1 MRKKF
6 LISGILL
13 FCGGIIS
20 AQNAFTLEQA
30 QKFALENS
38 YTIKSSEADL
48 RKSEQKVKEILA
60 IGLPQINAA
69 GTFQNNLVLP
79 TTVLPANAFNPM
91 ANPDDLIAI
100 KFGTNFNVTGS
111 LTVTQ
116 LIFDG
121 SYLVGLEATKGLKKL
136 NELMIEKSAQDVL
149 KEVTKAYYS
158 VLVAGENEKT
168 LQLSLAKIQKV
179 YNETK
184 IIFDNGLI
192 ESQDVDQLQIT
203 ISTLNNAVNRA
214 GRMKS
219 VALEM
224 LKFHMGMKADQTL
237 SLTDSLLLT
246 NDSISQTNASTDLS
260 LEDNVDKQLLATQIM
275 LNELDMKN
283 QRMGYYPSLGAFF
296 TQQYQALRNDFNFFG
311 NYPWYPATIWGIQL
325 NIPIFSSGMRNA
337 KVEQAKINIEKSK
350 IQMEQLEH
358 SLQFRLVALMSD
370 LKNSVETFKTE
381 KESLAL
387 ADDIQ
392 RKSLIK
398 YKEGF
403 ISSLELSMAQN
414 QYLNAQANYINALYS
429 ILNTQTEIDHLLNN
443 FTTK

>member
-1 MRKKF
+1 MKKY
-6 LISGILL
+6 IPITLL
-13 FCGGIIS
+13 LLGGS
-20 AQNAFTLEQA
+20 MAKAQNAFTLEQA

-38 YTIKSSEADL
+38 YAIKSSETDL

-60 IGLPQINAA
+60 IGLPQINAT

-79 TTVLPANAFNPM
+79 TTVLPANAFNPA
-91 ANPDDLIAI
+91 ANPDDLIGI
-100 KFGTNFNVTGS
+100 KFGTDFNVTGS
-111 LTVTQ
+111 VTVSQ

-121 SYLVGLEATKGLKKL
+121 SYLVGLEATKGLQKL
-136 NELMIEKSAQDVL
+136 NELMIEKSEQDVL

-168 LQLSLAKIQKV
+168 LKLSLDKITKI
-179 YNETK
+179 YKETK
-184 IIFDNGLI
+184 VVFDNGLI

-203 ISTLNNAVNRA
+203 VSNLTNAINRA
-214 GRMKS
+214 GRMKN
-219 VALEM
+219 VAMEM
-224 LKFHMGMKADQTL
+224 LKFHMGMKADQTIT
-237 SLTDSLLLT
+237 LTDSLLLES
-246 NDSISQTNASTDLS
+246 DSITQTNASTDLNLS
-260 LEDNVDKQLLATQIM
+260 DNVDKQLLATQIM
-275 LNELDMKN
+275 LNELDLKN

-325 NIPIFSSGMRNA
+325 NIPIFSSGMRRA
-337 KVEQAKINIEKSK
+337 KVEQAKIGLEKSK

-358 SLQFRLVALMSD
+358 SLQFRLVAQLAD
-370 LKNSVETFKTE
+370 LSNAVETFKTE

-414 QYLNAQANYINALYS
+414 QYLNAQANYINALYA

-443 FTTK
+443 FSTK